1 MTTLAERA
9 LRAEAEIGRINT
21 FFPILPLLGNGWA
34 ARRPF
39 EGHVV
44 GVNLHLTTLS
54 GALIRELTLGGGT
67 FVVSAATPETTD
79 KGVVELLRQQGIE
92 VYTGGD
98 LKDRHAQVLS
108 HEPDVIVDVGFELSD
123 AVIARRP
130 DLIPRLRGTV
140 ELSKS
145 GINRLREHDGVGF
158 PVVNLND
165 GLLKN
170 AVENRH
176 GVGEA
181 LWQAVGVL
189 TGMHLSGRRALVLGY
204 GPVGRGLAAYARAAG
219 MAVEVVDRDPM
230 RRLLAHY
237 DGYPV
242 PTVEDAITRAGIVV
256 TATGAG
262 GALPLSL
269 LERARDG
276 VVLVNAG
283 HGGNEID
290 LDGIER
296 VATRVDNVAEH
307 VVRYHLEKGPRIT
320 VLAHG
325 HPLNIVTNSGSPE
338 PVLLHFAVLG
348 FALEW
353 LVGKSSPGPG
363 EVVVPREIETR
374 AAELALSAL
383 EAPGS

>member
-21 FFPILPLLGNGWA
+21 FFPILPLLGNQWA

-39 EGHVV
+39 EGRVV
-44 GVNLHLTTLS
+44 GVNLHLTTLA
-54 GALIRELTLGGGT
+54 GALVRELTLGGGT
-67 FVVSAATPETTD
+67 FVVCGASPETTD

-98 LKDRHAQVLS
+98 LKDRHAQVLA
-108 HEPDVIVDVGFELSD
+108 HAPDVIVDVGFELTE
-123 AVIARRP
+123 AMLTRRP
-130 DLIPRLRGTV
+130 ELVPHFKGTV
-140 ELSKS
+140 ELSKN
-145 GINRLREHDGVGF
+145 GVNRLRERKDLPI
-158 PVVNLND
+158 PVVNLDD
-165 GLLKN
+165 GLLKG

-181 LWQAVGVL
+181 MWQAVGVL

-219 MAVEVVDRDPM
+219 MTVEVVDRDPM

-237 DGYPV
+237 DGFPV
-242 PTVEDAITRAGIVV
+242 PAVEDAITRAGIVV
-256 TATGAG
+256 TATGKP
-262 GALPLSL
+262 GALPVSL

-283 HGGNEID
+283 HGGSEID
-290 LDGIER
+290 IEGIER
-296 VATRVDNVAEH
+296 VASRVDNVAEH
-307 VVRYHLEKGPRIT
+307 VVRYHLDKGPRIT
-320 VLAHG
+320 VLAAG
-325 HPLNIVTNSGSPE
+325 HPLNIVTNAGSPE

-353 LVGKSSPGPG
+353 LVANPAGKG
-363 EVVVPREIETR
+363 EIVVSREIETR
-374 AAELALSAL
+374 AAELALAAL
-383 EAPGS
+383 ESTGG

>member
-21 FFPILPLLGNGWA
+21 FFPILPLLGNQWA

-39 EGHVV
+39 EGRVV
-44 GVNLHLTTLS
+44 GVNLHLTTLT

-67 FVVSAATPETTD
+67 FVVCAAAPETTD
-79 KGVVELLRQQGIE
+79 KGVVDLLRQQGIE

-108 HEPDVIVDVGFELSD
+108 HSPDVLVDVGFELSD
-123 AVIARRP
+123 ALIARRP
-130 DLIPRLRGTV
+130 DLLPHLRGV
-140 ELSKS
+140 IEISKS
-145 GINRLREHDGVGF
+145 GVTKMRERKNLSF

-219 MAVEVVDRDPM
+219 MTVEVVDRDPM

-237 DGYPV
+237 DGFPV
-242 PTVEDAITRAGIVV
+242 PSLDDAITRAGIIV
-256 TATGAG
+256 TATGTG
-262 GALPLSL
+262 GALPVSA

-276 VVLVNAG
+276 AVLVNAG

-290 LDGIER
+290 LDGIQR
-296 VATRVDNVAEH
+296 VSTRVDNIADH
-307 VVRYHLEKGPRIT
+307 VVRYHLDKGPRIT

-353 LVGKSSPGPG
+353 LVGNASPPTG
-363 EVVVPREIETR
+363 EVVVSREIETK
-374 AAELALSAL
+374 AAELALAAL
-383 EAPGS
+383 EATGS